1 MNIDYKRQESFYFA
15 KTFIEHFCEGELPYG
30 AIGGQLRDDFQKQLF
45 PNYNARKNT
54 RDMLLPINRGK
65 VELYKDGELLQ
76 TYITDTLY
84 NGCYFFWNLQPG
96 TYVVKADVPAY
107 YPKTDTLV
115 VENNKISYANL
126 MLSLRRATPPE
137 VISYSPNVEI
147 EDSVNVATPIVLNF
161 NWDMWEEPTRAAF
174 SITPEVEGT
183 LEFENSQ
190 RTLRFTPKSVYE
202 PATEYTVRL
211 ATTAAH
217 PDTNYVNTLQEEFV
231 MKFRTKNRPYLQVMN
246 TYPAEGETGVAL
258 KPSIF
263 VLFDQKISKDSKQSL
278 FKVTDNADFSY
289 TPAAR
294 NFKKNAVESPY
305 GSVSIDVNEELLPNT
320 QYQLVID
327 GALKDTD
334 NVVLY
339 HPYVLTFTTGNGQSV
354 EEGEVFHSLDD
365 VIFDVD
371 AENTMGLESKKIMQG
386 GSLKRTEGENSN
398 SIEYTFDVNEK
409 ESNMMLRTVQL
420 SQIFRSTDKLVVDIY
435 GDFTFNE
442 VYVEFA
448 TEGDLHRYKV
458 CDLDYLG
465 WRTHVLDLSTTD
477 LPTGVDYQCMGF
489 NIVKTQVEP
498 ILCNN
503 GHIYL
508 DRLAIVKGQ
517 TTAVD
522 QVEKEKVSDTAIYD
536 LLGRPTQKKY
546 PYQIYIQ
553 NGEKSIINQQ

>member
-1 MNIDYKRQESFYFA
+1 
-15 KTFIEHFCEGELPYG
+15 
-30 AIGGQLRDDFQKQLF
+30 
-45 PNYNARKNT
+45 
-54 RDMLLPINRGK
+54 
-65 VELYKDGELLQ
+65 
-76 TYITDTLY
+76 
-84 NGCYFFWNLQPG
+84 
-96 TYVVKADVPAY
+96 
-107 YPKTDTLV
+107 
-115 VENNKISYANL
+115 

-137 VISYSPNVEI
+137 VISYSPQVEI
-147 EDSVNVATPIVLNF
+147 EDSVNVATPIVLKF

-183 LEFENSQ
+183 LEFEDSQ
-190 RTLRFTPKSVYE
+190 RTLRFTPKTVYA

-246 TYPAEGETGVAL
+246 TYPAEGEKGVSL
-258 KPSIF
+258 TPSLF
-263 VLFDQKISKDSKQSL
+263 VLFDQKISKESKAAL
-278 FKVTDNADFSY
+278 FKVTDNADFSF
-289 TPAAR
+289 TPTSR
-294 NFKKNAVESPY
+294 TYKTNAVKSPY

-327 GALKDTD
+327 AAVKDTD
-334 NVVLY
+334 NVLLGT
-339 HPYVLTFTTGNGQSV
+339 PYVLTFTTGDGASQA
-354 EEGEVFHSLDD
+354 EGEVFHSLDD
-365 VIFDVD
+365 VIFEVD
-371 AENTMGLESKKIMQG
+371 TENTMGLQSKKIMQG

-398 SIEYTFDVNEK
+398 SIEYSFDANEK

-420 SQIFRSTDKLVVDIY
+420 SQVFHAADKLVVDIY

-465 WRTHVLDLSTTD
+465 WKTHVLDLSTTD
-477 LPTGVDYQCMGF
+477 LPVGVDYQCMGF

-503 GHIYL
+503 GRIYL

-517 TTAVD
+517 ADETAVENVGAATD
-522 QVEKEKVSDTAIYD
+522 EHAPIYD
-536 LLGRPTQKKY
+536 LLGRPSQKKY

-553 NGEKSIINQQ
+553 NGEKTLINQ